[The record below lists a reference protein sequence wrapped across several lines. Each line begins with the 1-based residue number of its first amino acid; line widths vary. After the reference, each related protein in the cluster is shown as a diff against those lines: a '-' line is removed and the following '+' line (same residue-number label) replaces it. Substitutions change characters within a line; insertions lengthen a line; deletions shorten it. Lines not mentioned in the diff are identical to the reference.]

1 MNNPMGQLRCW
12 MGVVMVSAGLSV
24 AATAV
29 AQERAMM
36 MASMPDDVVS
46 LEAVA
51 DAFLPATQWQPR
63 DAQALQVEI
72 RQRLG
77 AAGGSTLFH
86 PDADTGPLSKALLVL
101 MAEEAD
107 LPHSRV
113 RLRYARARVAPPGQA
128 PVPVELVEIA
138 RFNLGPARREALIEQ
153 LGTSRVAPEDAFG
166 NGPHV
171 AWRLIT
177 RPVMGQV
184 ADITHVARREVP
196 IEVALCLSAPC
207 STADSL
213 NEQARDWPEPT
224 PVELTSRSLPLE
236 VALLEA
242 TLERLGLVQRDHRG
256 LGRWQLPEWPE
267 SVPSGEAFLEV
278 VVEHGVGQDDG
289 VDLVVYL
296 DQLMDD
302 HTKALWQRLMAWEA
316 DDGHL
321 PQVWATQ
328 DQEPW
333 PRPAW

>member
-1 MNNPMGQLRCW
+1 MQNPIRLFRCW
-12 MGVVMVSAGLSV
+12 MGVVMASAGLSV
-24 AATAV
+24 APTAV
-29 AQERAMM
+29 AQQPG
-36 MASMPDDVVS
+36 SMPDDVAS

-51 DAFLPATQWQPR
+51 DAFLPEAQWQPR
-63 DAQALQVEI
+63 DAQALQAEI

-77 AAGGSTLFH
+77 DSGGSSLFH
-86 PDADTGPLSKALLVL
+86 PDADTGPLTKALLVL
-101 MAEEAD
+101 MAEEAG
-107 LPHSRV
+107 LPHARV
-113 RLRYARARVAPPGQA
+113 RLRYARAHVIPDGQA
-128 PVPVELVEIA
+128 PLPVELVEVA
-138 RFNLGPARREALIEQ
+138 RFNLGPARREVLIEQ
-153 LGTSRVAPEDAFG
+153 LGASRVAPEEAFG
-166 NGPHV
+166 EGQHV

-196 IEVALCLSAPC
+196 IEAALCLSAPC

-224 PVELTSRSLPLE
+224 PVEPAPSSLLLE

-242 TLERLGLVQRDHRG
+242 ALERLGLVQRDHRG

-278 VVEHGVGQDDG
+278 LMERGLGQDDG

-333 PRPAW
+333 PRPEW